1 MVATATRRWAAVIS
15 KPSVTAWILVAPLL
29 IALIIAAGWP
39 LARSIWLSF
48 TDASLAGI
56 DAPSFVGLR
65 NYLAYGDGIWY
76 GVLAD
81 SDWWRAVLNTLLF
94 ALVSVSL
101 EGMLGVAIAVVLN
114 AQFPGRGLVRA
125 AVLVPWA
132 VPTIVSAKM
141 WSWMLNDQFGI
152 VNDIL
157 LRIGVIQSPLA
168 WTADPTLSM
177 ITVVIVDVWKTTP
190 FVALLVLAALQM
202 IPQSVYEAAR
212 IDGASKPQQFIYM
225 TLPLIRPALWV
236 ALVFRALDALRVFDL
251 VYVLT
256 PNSPDTMSMS
266 SYARQQA
273 IEFQDLGYGSAA
285 ATLLFVV
292 IALTIVMITVAG
304 RVRLTDQAI
313 SE

>member
-1 MVATATRRWAAVIS
+1 MVAAATRRWGSLTANPTFVAWAL
-15 KPSVTAWILVAPLL
+15 VTPLL
-29 IALIIAAGWP
+29 LALALAAGWP

-56 DAPSFVGLR
+56 DAPSFVGLH
-65 NYLAYGDGIWY
+65 NYLAFADGIWF

-81 SDWWRAVLNTLLF
+81 PDWWRAVVNTLLF

-101 EGMLGVAIAVVLN
+101 EGVLGVAIALVLN

-152 VNDIL
+152 VNEIL
-157 LRIGVIQSPLA
+157 LRIGAIQSPLA
-168 WTADPTLSM
+168 WTADPVLSM
-177 ITVVIVDVWKTTP
+177 VTVVIVDVWKTTP
-190 FVALLVLAALQM
+190 FVTLLVLAALQM
-202 IPQSVYEAAR
+202 IPSSVYEAAR
-212 IDGASKPQQFIYM
+212 VDGASKLQQFRYM

-285 ATLLFVV
+285 ATLLFLV
-292 IALTIVMITVAG
+292 IALAIVAITVAG
-304 RVRLTDQAI
+304 RVRLTQQAM

>member
-1 MVATATRRWAAVIS
+1 MVSTIYRRGTGLES
-15 KPSVTAWILVAPLL
+15 ESVTGWLLVAPLL
-29 IALIIAAGWP
+29 LVLALAAGWP
-39 LARSIWLSF
+39 LARSLWLSL
-48 TDASLAGI
+48 TDASLAGT
-56 DAPSFVGLR
+56 DAASFVGLR
-65 NYLAYGDGIWY
+65 NYLAYADGIWF

-81 SDWWRAVLNTLLF
+81 PDWWRAVVNTLLF
-94 ALVSVSL
+94 TLASVSL
-101 EGMLGVAIAVVLN
+101 EAVLGVGIALVLN

-152 VNDIL
+152 VNDLL
-157 LRIGVIQSPLA
+157 LRAGLIHTPLA
-168 WTADPTLSM
+168 WTADPLLSM
-177 ITVVIVDVWKTTP
+177 VTVVIVDVWKTTP

-202 IPQSVYEAAR
+202 IPRSVYEAAHV
-212 IDGASKPQQFIYM
+212 DGASPPQQFWYL

-236 ALVFRALDALRVFDL
+236 AVVFRALDALRVFDL
-251 VYVLT
+251 IYVLT

-285 ATLLFVV
+285 STLLFFMIALSTVV
-292 IALTIVMITVAG
+292 ILVAG
-304 RVRLTDQAI
+304 RVRLTQQAA
-313 SE
+313 SQ

>member
-1 MVATATRRWAAVIS
+1 VVKHQTVN
-15 KPSVTAWILVAPLL
+15 AWMLVAPLL
-29 IALIIAAGWP
+29 LALALAAGWP
-39 LARSIWLSF
+39 LARSLWLSL
-48 TDASLAGI
+48 TDASLAGT
-56 DAPSFVGLR
+56 DPASFVGLR
-65 NYLAYGDGIWY
+65 NYLAYADGIWF

-81 SDWWRAVLNTLLF
+81 PDWWRAVLNTLLF
-94 ALVSVSL
+94 TLVSVTV
-101 EGMLGVAIAVVLN
+101 EGVLGVAIALVLN
-114 AQFPGRGLVRA
+114 AQFPGRALVRA

-152 VNDIL
+152 VNEVL
-157 LRIGVIQSPLA
+157 LRIGLIHTPLA
-168 WTADPTLSM
+168 WTADPLLSM

-202 IPQSVYEAAR
+202 IPGSVYEAAR
-212 IDGASKPQQFIYM
+212 VDGANPLQQFWHL

-236 ALVFRALDALRVFDL
+236 AVVFRALDALRVFDL
-251 VYVLT
+251 IYVLT

-285 ATLLFVV
+285 STLLFLV
-292 IALTIVMITVAG
+292 IAVSTVLLMVAG
-304 RVRLTDQAI
+304 RVRLTQQAVAQ
-313 SE
+313 

>member
-1 MVATATRRWAAVIS
+1 MVKHQTVN
-15 KPSVTAWILVAPLL
+15 AWMLVAPLL
-29 IALIIAAGWP
+29 LALTLAAGWP
-39 LARSIWLSF
+39 LARSLWLSL
-48 TDASLAGI
+48 TDASLAGT
-56 DAPSFVGLR
+56 DPASFVGLR
-65 NYLAYGDGIWY
+65 NYLAYADGIWF

-81 SDWWRAVLNTLLF
+81 PDWWRAVLNTLLF
-94 ALVSVSL
+94 TLVSVTV
-101 EGMLGVAIAVVLN
+101 EGVLGVAIALVLN
-114 AQFPGRGLVRA
+114 AQFPGRALVRA

-152 VNDIL
+152 VNELL
-157 LRIGVIQSPLA
+157 LRIGLIHTPLA
-168 WTADPTLSM
+168 WTADPLLSM

-202 IPQSVYEAAR
+202 IPGSVYEAAR
-212 IDGASKPQQFIYM
+212 VDGANPLQQFWHL

-236 ALVFRALDALRVFDL
+236 AVVFRALDALRVFDL
-251 VYVLT
+251 IYVLT

-285 ATLLFVV
+285 STLLFLV
-292 IALTIVMITVAG
+292 IAVSTVLLMVAG
-304 RVRLTDQAI
+304 RVRLTQQAVAQ
-313 SE
+313 

>member
-1 MVATATRRWAAVIS
+1 MVGARNASRLNLDRMWS
-15 KPSVTAWILVAPLL
+15 SPWSLLAPLL
-29 IALIIAAGWP
+29 LTLTLAAGWP
-39 LARSIWLSF
+39 LARSLWLSL
-48 TDASLAGI
+48 TDASLAGAA
-56 DAPSFVGLR
+56 APHFVGFR
-65 NYLAYGDGIWY
+65 NFLAYDDGIWF

-81 SDWWRAVLNTLLF
+81 PDWWRAVLNTVGF
-94 ALVSVSL
+94 TIVSVAL
-101 EGMLGVAIAVVLN
+101 EGVLGVAAALVLN

-152 VNDIL
+152 VNELL
-157 LRIGVIQSPLA
+157 LRAGLIHTPLA
-168 WTADPTLSM
+168 WTADPLLSM
-177 ITVVIVDVWKTTP
+177 LSVVIVDVWKTTP

-202 IPQSVYEAAR
+202 IPRSVYEAAR
-212 IDGASKPQQFIYM
+212 VDGAGPRQQFVYV

-256 PNSPDTMSMS
+256 PNSADTMSMS

-285 ATLLFVV
+285 STLLFAV
-292 IALTIVMITVAG
+292 IAIAITAAMVAG
-304 RVRLTDQAI
+304 RVRITQQAV
-313 SE
+313 SQ

>member
-1 MVATATRRWAAVIS
+1 MVSHARRRAILLDR
-15 KPSVTAWILVAPLL
+15 AWSHPWTLIAPLL
-29 IALIIAAGWP
+29 LALTLAAGWP
-39 LARSIWLSF
+39 LARSIWLSL

-56 DAPSFVGLR
+56 ASPHFVGLR
-65 NYLAYGDGIWY
+65 NYLAYADGIWF

-81 SDWWRAVLNTLLF
+81 PDWWRAVINTLAF
-94 ALVSVSL
+94 TLVSVTL
-101 EGMLGVAIAVVLN
+101 EGLLGVSVALVLN
-114 AQFPGRGLVRA
+114 AEFPGRALVRA

-152 VNDIL
+152 VNELL
-157 LRIGVIQSPLA
+157 LRTGLIHTPLA
-168 WTADPTLSM
+168 WTADPLLSM
-177 ITVVIVDVWKTTP
+177 VTVIIVDVWKTTP

-202 IPQSVYEAAR
+202 IPRSAYEAAR
-212 IDGASKPQQFIYM
+212 VDGASPLQQFWYL

-251 VYVLT
+251 IYVLT
-256 PNSPDTMSMS
+256 PNSTETMSMS

-285 ATLLFVV
+285 STLLFAV
-292 IALTIVMITVAG
+292 IALCIGTVLVAG
-304 RVRLTDQAI
+304 RVRLAEDAASQ
-313 SE
+313 